1 MIIIK
6 MQMIM
11 KAAIVV
17 YSILFY
23 FMYFKN
29 SFETI
34 ICNKKAGF

>member
-1 MIIIK
+1 
-6 MQMIM
+6 MIM
-11 KAAIVV
+11 KAAIVI
-17 YSILFY
+17 YSIL